1 MAESFSSSQSNLD
14 PDEVPSPQ
22 TEPES
27 TVGPPRWV
35 KVFGI
40 IALLIVVAVIVTLLL
55 GGGPGGGHGPGRHSL
70 SGADQPFASRL
81 NEHRGQVW

>member
-1 MAESFSSSQSNLD
+1 MAESFPSSQSNLE
-14 PDEVPSPQ
+14 PDEVVSLRSKS
-22 TEPES
+22 ES

-40 IALLIVVAVIVTLLL
+40 IALFIVVAVIVILLL

-70 SGADQPFASRL
+70 AGGAEPSPR
-81 NEHRGQVW
+81 V